1 MSLQRSRFEGQ
12 QIVNS
17 FNIFVDSEKSTLV
30 GDKQSEGD
38 DVHIHFEGKRL
49 RVVMEKTLDYL
60 F

>member
-1 MSLQRSRFEGQ
+1 MSLQRSRFESQ

-38 DVHIHFEGKRL
+38 DLHIHLKGKQ
-49 RVVMEKTLDYL
+49 
-60 F
+60 